1 MKTMLRNSIVILTLL
16 LVTSFAKAQEATVQ
30 FEVGDTVLIKDDM
43 KRYLTGEEPSK
54 WVYFVKHSIM
64 QVGTIKSNK
73 WPNGI
78 LLREIYS
85 WVGPEGL
92 VLAGS
97 EEGRELARRRGM
109 AVSEL
114 SEEERRQLEAYANRT
129 RTTIIEGQE
138 ETPEPPQEEPEPPV
152 VVEEPQKEETA
163 KVEVAPEEPKEPEMT
178 RLDRM
183 HRFSIGV
190 RGGLASLM
198 QNTKKV
204 DGERKMDNGGL
215 GFDAYLDVQYTFLAG
230 GKKVNPGIM
239 TGISLGFER
248 NGIAANNVNENWTV
262 TAPDGG
268 NINYST
274 SIQRATDKDWQLMLE
289 IPVMF
294 AMVTKNGFFM
304 NVGPRFQIPVLSR
317 HNQKLTAAEINAE
330 FVNQGV
336 TVPNEAITGLV
347 TADQA
352 KKKGSWKNANIQIL
366 LGAELG
372 YEWLLKNGDGL
383 GLGAYGNY
391 GLWDNFK
398 DRTPDNPNGIL
409 SVTPAQNDGSA
420 IAGVEVVDATNA
432 YVTKIGNWDAGLKLV
447 YHFCWRK
454 AKK

>member
-1 MKTMLRNSIVILTLL
+1 MKTMLKNSIVILTLL

-85 WVGPEGL
+85 WVGPEDL

-114 SEEERRQLEAYANRT
+114 SDDERRQLEAYANRT

-138 ETPEPPQEEPEPPV
+138 EETPAPPV
-152 VVEEPQKEETA
+152 EDPKPVVEEEPQQEETA
-163 KVEVAPEEPKEPEMT
+163 KVETAPEEPKKPELS

-204 DGERKMDNGGL
+204 EGERKMDKGDL
-215 GFDAYLDVQYTFLAG
+215 GFDAFLDLQYTFLAG

-239 TGISLGFER
+239 TGLSFGFER

-262 TAPDGG
+262 VAPDGG

-274 SIQRATDKDWQLMLE
+274 SLERATDKDWQMVLE

-294 AMVTKNGFFM
+294 AMVTEHGFFM
-304 NVGPRFQIPVLSR
+304 NIGPRFQIPVLSR
-317 HNQKLTAAEINAE
+317 HNQKLTDPQITAE

-336 TVPNEAITGLV
+336 TVPNEAITGRV
-347 TADQA
+347 FDN

-383 GLGAYGNY
+383 GLGVYGNY

-398 DRTPDNPNGIL
+398 DRTPDNPNGII

-420 IAGVEVVDATNA
+420 IAGVDVVDATNA

-454 AKK
+454 NKK